1 MKIIH
6 FSDIHIHNQLVLGQ
20 DSIGR
25 FQKALNHLSKN
36 HLDSD
41 LFVISGDLT
50 HHGKIQSYKKLK
62 EMIDSV
68 KLPKHLFPKLI
79 IGNHDNRE
87 IFKSYFTE
95 VPLDENG
102 FVQYEQDFNEKR
114 FIFMDTNLEKTHQG
128 HYCEKRMVWL
138 EKKLNLASIEKKNVY
153 LFMHHNPVALVEEE
167 SDYLGIQ
174 EKKELKKLL
183 SKYCNLIK
191 HIFFGHQHLTVSGN
205 LLGISFSAP
214 RSISHPL
221 VTNYDKKY
229 RLGTANTEPNYN
241 IILIKNDSLI
251 VHTEDF
257 LKSNINWFETSK
269 ENLAIKNK
277 I

>member
-6 FSDIHIHNQLVLGQ
+6 FSDIHIHDRLIVGQ
-20 DSIGR
+20 DSIER
-25 FQKALNHLSKN
+25 FQKALDHLSKN

-50 HHGKIQSYKKLK
+50 HHGKIQSYRKLK
-62 EMIDSV
+62 EMINST

-87 IFKSYFTE
+87 IFKSYFTK

-102 FVQYEQDFNEKR
+102 FVQYEQDFDEKR
-114 FIFMDTNLEKTHQG
+114 FIFMDTNLEKTHRG
-128 HYCEKRMVWL
+128 HYCEKRMIWL
-138 EKKLNLASIEKKNVY
+138 ENKLNLAKKERRDIY
-153 LFMHHNPVALVEEE
+153 LFMHHNPIAMVEEE
-167 SDYLGIQ
+167 ADYLGIQ
-174 EKKELKKLL
+174 QKKYLNKLL
-183 SKYCNLIK
+183 DRFSNFIK

-205 LLGISFSAP
+205 ILGIPFSAP

-221 VTNYDKKY
+221 VTNYSKKY

-241 IILIKNDSLI
+241 IILIKDNSLI

-257 LKSNINWFETSK
+257 LKQNINWFETAQK
-269 ENLAIKNK
+269 GWKDEE
-277 I
+277 

>member
-6 FSDIHIHNQLVLGQ
+6 FSDVHIHNQLIVDQ
-20 DSIGR
+20 NPIER
-25 FQKALNHLSKN
+25 FQKALDHLTKN

-41 LFVISGDLT
+41 LFVISGDLA

-62 EMIDSV
+62 EMIDSA

-128 HYCEKRMVWL
+128 QYCEKRMTWL
-138 EKKLNLASIEKKNVY
+138 ENKLNLAKDEKKNIY
-153 LFMHHNPVALVEEE
+153 LFMHHNPIAMFEEE
-167 SDYLGIQ
+167 ADYLGIQ
-174 EKKELKKLL
+174 QKKNLNELFNKF
-183 SKYCNLIK
+183 SNFIK

-205 LLGISFSAP
+205 ILGIPFSSP

-221 VTNYDKKY
+221 VTNYLKEY

-241 IILIKNDSLI
+241 IILIKNNSLI

-257 LKSNINWFETSK
+257 LKQNVNWFETTQDGWID
-269 ENLAIKNK
+269 EE
-277 I
+277 

>member
-6 FSDIHIHNQLVLGQ
+6 FSDIHIHNQLIIGQ
-20 DSIGR
+20 DSIER
-25 FQKALNHLSKN
+25 FQKALDHLKKN

-62 EMIDSV
+62 EMIDSA
-68 KLPKHLFPKLI
+68 KLPKRLFPKLI
-79 IGNHDNRE
+79 IGNHDNRK
-87 IFKSYFTE
+87 IFKSYFTK

-102 FVQYEQDFNEKR
+102 FIQYEQDFDEKR

-128 HYCEKRMVWL
+128 HYCEKRMIWL
-138 EKKLNLASIEKKNVY
+138 ENRLNLAKKERRDIY
-153 LFMHHNPVALVEEE
+153 LFMHHNPIAMVEEKA
-167 SDYLGIQ
+167 DYLGIQ
-174 EKKELKKLL
+174 QKKYLNKLFDKF
-183 SKYCNLIK
+183 SNFIK

-205 LLGISFSAP
+205 ILGIPFSAP

-221 VTNYDKKY
+221 VTNYSKEY

-241 IILIKNDSLI
+241 IILIKDDSLI

-257 LKSNINWFETSK
+257 LKQNINWFETAQESWRDK
-269 ENLAIKNK
+269 E
-277 I
+277 

>member
-6 FSDIHIHNQLVLGQ
+6 FSDIHIHNQLIVGQ

-25 FQKALNHLSKN
+25 FQKALDHLSKN

-62 EMIDSV
+62 EIIDNT

-79 IGNHDNRE
+79 IGNHDNRD
-87 IFKSYFTE
+87 IFKSYFTK

-102 FVQYEQDFNEKR
+102 FVQYEQDFDEKR

-128 HYCEKRMVWL
+128 HYCEKRIIWL
-138 EKKLNLASIEKKNVY
+138 ENKLNLAKNEKKDIY
-153 LFMHHNPVALVEEE
+153 LFMHHNPIAMVEEE
-167 SDYLGIQ
+167 ADYLGIVQ
-174 EKKELKKLL
+174 KKYLNKLFDRF
-183 SKYCNLIK
+183 SNFIK

-205 LLGISFSAP
+205 ILGIPFSAP

-221 VTNYDKKY
+221 VTNYSKEY

-241 IILIKNDSLI
+241 IILIKDNSLI

-257 LKSNINWFETSK
+257 LKQNINWFETAQK
-269 ENLAIKNK
+269 G
-277 I
+277 